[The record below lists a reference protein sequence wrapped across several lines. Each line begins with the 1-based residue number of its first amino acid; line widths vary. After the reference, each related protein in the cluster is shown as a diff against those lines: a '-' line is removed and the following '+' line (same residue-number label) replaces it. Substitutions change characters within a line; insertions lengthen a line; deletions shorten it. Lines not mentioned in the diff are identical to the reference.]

1 MSDSPAALAPFVATR
16 LWEQPEHVGLGR
28 LPMRPPLDPYPDEV
42 SARTGAS
49 PWTVNLDGSWRFRL
63 AGRPEELVEADV
75 AAGTD
80 DRDWDEIEVPGC
92 WPLQGWDRPQYT
104 NIRMP
109 FPGPPPRV
117 PDANPTGVYRRRFRL
132 PRAWRGRRVVLHVG
146 GAESVLG
153 VWVNGTWVGSATDSR
168 LASELDITAL
178 LRPGENVV
186 ALVVVRWSAQ
196 SYVEDQDHWWLAGLH
211 RSVTLVS
218 TAATYLG
225 RVRVGAA
232 LGEDLRTG
240 HLRLRATVGGAAAT
254 TGASGWRVEASL
266 EQLDGRAV
274 RGGRLGGEV
283 PWRMGPHIFS
293 GPVVDATTTIAR
305 VRPWSAEDPHR
316 YRVLVR
322 LLDPTGAV
330 AEVASVVVGFT
341 RVEVRDRQ
349 LLVNGAAVAIR
360 GVNRHDHHPE
370 RGKAVTVS
378 DMRADLVTMRRHNVN
393 AVRCSHYPN
402 DPAFLD
408 LCDELGFYVI
418 DEADIESH
426 AHSDWLCRD
435 PRYRQAWLERGMR
448 MVERDSNHPCIV
460 AWSLGNEAGYGE
472 HHDAL
477 AAAIRAYDPSRPLHY
492 EGAIMRDWAGGRAV
506 TDLLC
511 PMYPAIDR
519 IVTWGRSGE
528 GDRPL
533 ILCEYSH
540 AMGNS
545 NGSLADYWAAIET
558 TPGLQGG
565 FLWEWKDHGLRQ
577 EVPDGRWRFA
587 YGGQFG
593 DEPNDAN
600 FVADGLVGPDGT
612 PHPALREVAWVHRP
626 VVVELAD
633 LRRRRVR
640 VRNRQW
646 FTDLAGLQGEW
657 ELLVDGEVRQQGV
670 LRRAVVPPQGWVELE
685 VPFDRAL
692 AAAGADAHLTIR
704 WRTRHDAW
712 FAPAGHEVAWDQLA
726 LPGPRRRPAGRPTG
740 AAMWEPDGDDLVALA
755 GDVEARVVG
764 GTLSALTTA
773 GLPVLAASVRAE
785 LWRAPTDNDGLKL
798 LPRQEHK
805 PLGRWRAWG
814 LDELTR
820 ELVDVRRRRDSVTAR
835 HRLVAPDGMAAVHTQ
850 RLRLA
855 GDGAVWFDDEV
866 VLPDA
871 WDDVPRVGLSFLAPA
886 DLGDVAWFGLG
897 PGENETDRC
906 SGSVVGHFAGVPD
919 ELPYLMPQDF
929 GTRTGVRWYDLLG
942 ADRRLR
948 IAAARPST
956 LIVSATHHTSADLT
970 PATDWLDLRRRD
982 EVVVHVDVAKRG
994 VGTAS
999 CGPDTL
1005 EAYRV
1010 GSGPHRW
1017 TWRLHPSRP

>member
-1 MSDSPAALAPFVATR
+1 MSDSPALAPFVATR

-80 DRDWDEIEVPGC
+80 DRDWAEIDVPGC

-153 VWVNGTWVGSATDSR
+153 VWVNGTWVGRPPTAAWPASSTSPRCSA
-168 LASELDITAL
+168 
-178 LRPGENVV
+178 PGENVV

-225 RVRVGAA
+225 RVRVDAA

-240 HLRLRATVGGAAAT
+240 HLRLRATVGGAAARPVRRA
-254 TGASGWRVEASL
+254 GGWRRRSSSSTGGPSAVAGSVVRCRGARAPHL
-266 EQLDGRAV
+266 QRPRGGRHHHDRPRAAV
-274 RGGRLGGEV
+274 VGRGSPPLPRAGAAPRSVGCRRGGRLGRG
-283 PWRMGPHIFS
+283 
-293 GPVVDATTTIAR
+293 
-305 VRPWSAEDPHR
+305 
-316 YRVLVR
+316 R
-322 LLDPTGAV
+322 LHPGGGA
-330 AEVASVVVGFT
+330 
-341 RVEVRDRQ
+341 DRQ
-349 LLVNGAAVAIR
+349 LLVNGAAATIR

-370 RGKAVTVS
+370 RGKAVTVA
-378 DMRADLVTMRRHNVN
+378 DIREDLVTMRRHNVN

-426 AHSDWLCRD
+426 AHSDWLCHD

-460 AWSLGNEAGYGE
+460 AWSLGNESRLRRAPRRAGRGPSAPTTRR
-472 HHDAL
+472 DRCTT
-477 AAAIRAYDPSRPLHY
+477 RAPSCAT
-492 EGAIMRDWAGGRAV
+492 EAGGRAV

-519 IVTWGRSGE
+519 IVAWGRSGE

-612 PHPALREVAWVHRP
+612 AHPALREVAWVHRP
-626 VVVELAD
+626 VVVEPVD

-670 LRRAVVPPQGWVELE
+670 LRRVVVPR
-685 VPFDRAL
+685 RAGRAGGAL
-692 AAAGADAHLTIR
+692 RPGAGAAGAEAHLTIR

-726 LPGPRRRPAGRPTG
+726 LPKPRRRPAGRPTG
-740 AAMWEPDGDDLVALA
+740 GAVWEPDGDDLVAVA

-764 GTLSALTTA
+764 GTLSALTIA

-814 LDELTR
+814 LDELAR

-835 HRLVAPDGMAAVHTQ
+835 HRLVAPGGTAAVHTQ

-855 GDGAVWFDDEV
+855 GDGAVWFDDEI

-871 WDDVPRVGLSFLAPA
+871 WDDLPRVGLSFLAPA
-886 DLGDVAWFGLG
+886 DLGERGVVRARTRRERDRPLLRLGGGALRRRARRAALPDAAGLRH
-897 PGENETDRC
+897 PHRRPLVRPA
-906 SGSVVGHFAGVPD
+906 SVP
-919 ELPYLMPQDF
+919 
-929 GTRTGVRWYDLLG
+929 TGGCASPRQ
-942 ADRRLR
+942 
-948 IAAARPST
+948 RPST
-956 LIVSATHHTSADLT
+956 LVVSATHHTSADLT
-970 PATDWLDLRRRD
+970 AATDWLDLRRRD

-1010 GSGPHRW
+1010 GPGPHRW